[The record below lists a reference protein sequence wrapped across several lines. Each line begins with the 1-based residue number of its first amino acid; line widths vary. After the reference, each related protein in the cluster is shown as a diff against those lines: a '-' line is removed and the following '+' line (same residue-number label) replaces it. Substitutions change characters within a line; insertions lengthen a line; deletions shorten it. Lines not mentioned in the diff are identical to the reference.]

1 MNGDDDDERRAIR
14 DAMDRLFAGKALYSD
29 GKLTV
34 KSLAVEA
41 RVKRWV
47 LTHKHTDLK
56 DEFYARIA
64 AQGSVPDAIRVLH
77 EQISELKKDRK
88 QDRADLREAVATTK
102 HFARVVQVLT
112 LENAQL
118 EARLNGEAPR
128 VTPMRGATDADGA

>member
-1 MNGDDDDERRAIR
+1 MNGDDAERRAIR
-14 DAMDRLFAGKALYSD
+14 DAMDRLFASTPLYSD

-34 KSLAVEA
+34 KSLSVEA

-47 LTHKHTDLK
+47 LTHKHKDLK

-64 AQGSVPDAIRVLH
+64 TQGSMPEAIRVLH
-77 EQISELKKDRK
+77 EQISVLEQERK
-88 QDRADLREAVATTK
+88 QERADLREAVATTR

-128 VTPMRGATDADGA
+128 VTPIRGGTGADGA